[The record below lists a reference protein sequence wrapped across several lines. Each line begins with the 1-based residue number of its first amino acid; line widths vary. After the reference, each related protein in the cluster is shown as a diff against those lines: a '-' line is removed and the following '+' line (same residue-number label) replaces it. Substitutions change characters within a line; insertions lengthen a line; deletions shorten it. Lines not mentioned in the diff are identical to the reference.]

1 MSEFVR
7 KTALGGYKLVPGGYS
22 DPEMSHVI
30 MTKAEYDGM
39 LDQIQNAKREAAAAE
54 AQADQRV
61 RSIKSQADSKIQQ
74 IQAAADKAAGEL
86 QEELSAERAEREY
99 SRD

>member
-30 MTKAEYDGM
+30 MTKAEYDGL
-39 LDQIQNAKREAAAAE
+39 LDQIQAAQKETAASVR
-54 AQADQRV
+54 QADQREK
-61 RSIKSQADSKIQQ
+61 SILNQANAKIQQ
-74 IQAAADKAAGEL
+74 IQSAADKSVGEL
-86 QEELSAERAEREY
+86 QKELSAEQIGRAHV
-99 SRD
+99 

>member
-30 MTKAEYDGM
+30 MTKAEYDGL
-39 LDQIQNAKREAAAAE
+39 LDQIQNAKKGG
-54 AQADQRV
+54 V
-61 RSIKSQADSKIQQ
+61 CSSNPS
-74 IQAAADKAAGEL
+74 G
-86 QEELSAERAEREY
+86 SASEIY
-99 SRD
+99 

>member
-30 MTKAEYDGM
+30 MTKAEYDGL
-39 LDQIQNAKREAAAAE
+39 LDQIQNAKKEA
-54 AQADQRV
+54 
-61 RSIKSQADSKIQQ
+61 
-74 IQAAADKAAGEL
+74 
-86 QEELSAERAEREY
+86 
-99 SRD
+99 